1 MEKGKNYIKKEE
13 SEFSMENIV
22 ALHRNHF
29 GDIISFQT
37 SAGRIISYRKAIH
50 DVENGLID
58 GVELDTDV
66 NGEMYLSP
74 TSEVSFDEFPPIY

>member
-1 MEKGKNYIKKEE
+1 MEK
-13 SEFSMENIV
+13 IV

-37 SAGRIISYRKAIH
+37 TAGRIISYRKAIH
-50 DVENGLID
+50 DVENGIID

>member
-1 MEKGKNYIKKEE
+1 MEK
-13 SEFSMENIV
+13 IV

-37 SAGRIISYRKAIH
+37 SSGRIISYRKAIQ

-58 GVELDTDV
+58 GVDLDTDV
-66 NGEMYLSP
+66 HGEMYLSP
-74 TSEVSFDEFPPIY
+74 STEESFDEFPQIY